1 MDKARFYAA
10 KAEES
15 ARAFGSHYFLGLTYQ
30 AQGMFH
36 GLLEEWDAALDKLKQ
51 AKQEFQAIRQ
61 DYEIARSDLFRAFVL
76 MRRGRLKDY
85 LTASSALRNA
95 LPTFIKLGAETMV
108 AQARSALKQ
117 MRTL

>member
-1 MDKARFYAA
+1 LASTEILRA
-10 KAEES
+10 K
-15 ARAFGSHYFLGLTYQ
+15 R
-30 AQGMFH
+30 
-36 GLLEEWDAALDKLKQ
+36 
-51 AKQEFQAIRQ
+51 EFEATKQ

-76 MRRGRLKDY
+76 MRRGQLKDY

-117 MRTL
+117 MRSL

>member
-1 MDKARFYAA
+1 LTSTEIQRA
-10 KAEES
+10 KRE
-15 ARAFGSHYFLGLTYQ
+15 FGAT
-30 AQGMFH
+30 
-36 GLLEEWDAALDKLKQ
+36 K
-51 AKQEFQAIRQ
+51 Q
-61 DYEIARSDLFRAFVL
+61 DYAIGRSDLFRAFVL
-76 MRRGRLKDY
+76 MRWGQPQDY